1 MFKIAAV
8 LWIFLFSSAHPT
20 EEFPPHY
27 QELPKNAVLLNDT
40 SAWYHW
46 GCTGAA
52 NALKSQIVSRGW
64 NLISVPIQYNYLI
77 QDFPTQA
84 DGFDDPQVFERFK
97 KQYQEIISLL
107 ESADVVLVN
116 GEGTLHGSRPGPM
129 RLLYLAHISKK
140 FLGKKLEIISHSVF
154 PNDQKKITDWTLAEL
169 YAKVYREADFLAVRE
184 NFSLEILKQLGIE
197 ATLSFDCLPLS
208 IRSYLYNHMESHPK
222 HAIVLSGSAAWQ
234 EEGMVPIIEYLKEM
248 KTRGFEIRVLV
259 GAKKDPAP
267 DDQRFVQFLQ
277 NNFSQDQWTLV
288 IAESFEEW
296 LEEIQNAELLVSGR
310 FHNSIA
316 AACLGTP
323 FIILNSNT
331 PKNEGMCDF
340 LGIKKQ
346 VLSYKDPNLAKF
358 LFQQTEELLGSEQE
372 PNIPLVEK
380 LCSYAEKNFLGL

>member
-1 MFKIAAV
+1 MLKLKI
-8 LWIFLFSSAHPT
+8 IIICSFFLSAYAT

-27 QELPKNAVLLNDT
+27 QELPKKAVLLNDT

-52 NALKSQIVSRGW
+52 TALKSQIVSRGW
-64 NLISVPIQYNYLI
+64 DLFSVPIQYNYLI
-77 QDFPTQA
+77 QDFPTEA
-84 DGFDDPQVFERFK
+84 VGFDDSRVFEQFQK
-97 KQYQEIISLL
+97 KYPEIIALL
-107 ESADVVLVN
+107 QSADVVIVN
-116 GEGTLHGSRPGPM
+116 GEGTLHGSRPGPI

-140 FLGKKLEIISHSVF
+140 YLHKKLEIISHSVF
-154 PNDQKKITDWTLAEL
+154 PDDKKEIADWKLAEL
-169 YAKVYREADFLAVRE
+169 YAKVYKQADFVAARE
-184 NFSLEILKQLGIE
+184 NYSFEILKQLGIE

-208 IRSYLYNHMESHPK
+208 IRSYLYNHLESHPK
-222 HAIVLSGSAAWQ
+222 HAIVLSGSVAWQ
-234 EEGMVPIIEYLKEM
+234 EEGMVQIVEYLKEM
-248 KTRGFEIRVLV
+248 EARGFEIRVLV

-277 NNFSQDQWTLV
+277 KHLPSWTV
-288 IAESFEEW
+288 ITAESFEEW

-331 PKNEGMCDF
+331 PKNEAMCDF
-340 LGIKKQ
+340 LEIKKQ
-346 VLSYKDPNLAKF
+346 ILSYKDPNLRQQ
-358 LFQQTEELLGSEQE
+358 LFQQTEELLGSKGK
-372 PNIPLVEK
+372 PNIPLVER